1 MAEVDV
7 TGIDEVVDLYRI
19 DPGEF
24 VEARAALVKE
34 LRAAK
39 RAEEARAVVKLRK
52 PTVSAWAL
60 DQVAAEQPELI
71 EAVLAAGEA
80 LEAATTETLAGDR
93 SNLRTATE
101 AEQRASAA
109 VLDAAATHVPT
120 LTADHREKAARS
132 LRAAISDDTVRAQLL
147 AGLLAADHEP
157 PPMGFAA
164 TSDETEADT
173 DADADTDAEEPS
185 TRSGRS
191 KGGATK
197 RVGKKAAPDAA
208 PSKGAA
214 KAKLAAAPDP
224 GTSRAANTDAD
235 VDADE
240 PTAAPRSKRKIR
252 RVGTPSSAKRAAAP
266 VDEVD
271 AKRRAKE
278 VARLQEE
285 EAERRRIEAERAK
298 ERKRQQAALDA
309 AAKKARTAADRLDV
323 KARRAEEAAAAAR
336 AEADAAIA
344 DAAAAEAAASAG
356 PPG

>member
-7 TGIDEVVDLYRI
+7 AEIDEVVDLYRI

-52 PTVSAWAL
+52 PTVSAWVL

-71 EAVLAAGEA
+71 DAALAAGDA
-80 LEAATTETLAGDR
+80 LQAATAETLAGDR
-93 SNLRTATE
+93 SNLRSATE
-101 AEQRASAA
+101 AEQQASAA
-109 VLDAAATHVPT
+109 VLDAAATHLPT
-120 LTADHREKAARS
+120 LTADHREKAAAS

-157 PPMGFAA
+157 PPMDFAA
-164 TSDETEADT
+164 ASTEA
-173 DADADTDAEEPS
+173 EPTRPARS
-185 TRSGRS
+185 TPP
-191 KGGATK
+191 AK
-197 RVGKKAAPDAA
+197 RVGKKTAAGEATEEE
-208 PSKGAA
+208 GGA
-214 KAKLAAAPDP
+214 KARLAAAPE
-224 GTSRAANTDAD
+224 
-235 VDADE
+235 ADE
-240 PTAAPRSKRKIR
+240 PASAPRPRRKIR
-252 RVGTPSSAKRAAAP
+252 RVGTPSSARRAAAP

-271 AKRRAKE
+271 ARRRAKE

-298 ERKRQQAALDA
+298 ERKRQQSALDA
-309 AAKKARTAADRLDV
+309 TAKKARTVADRLDA
-323 KARRAEEAAAAAR
+323 KARKAEEAAAAAR

-344 DAAAAEAAASAG
+344 DAGRAEAAAAAG
-356 PPG
+356 PPS

>member
-7 TGIDEVVDLYRI
+7 TKIDEVVDLYRI

-39 RAEEARAVVKLRK
+39 RTEEARAAVKLRK
-52 PTVSAWAL
+52 PTVPAWAL

-71 EAVLAAGEA
+71 GAALAAGDA

-93 SNLRTATE
+93 SNLRSATE
-101 AEQRASAA
+101 AERQASAA

-120 LTADHREKAARS
+120 FTADHREKAAAS

-157 PPMGFAA
+157 RPMGFAA
-164 TSDETEADT
+164 TSV
-173 DADADTDAEEPS
+173 DADAGAPS
-185 TRSGRS
+185 TRPGRS

-197 RVGKKAAPDAA
+197 RVGKKAASEAA
-208 PSKGAA
+208 TTKGDA
-214 KAKLAAAPDP
+214 KAQLAAAPDDD
-224 GTSRAANTDAD
+224 TAET
-235 VDADE
+235 E
-240 PTAAPRSKRKIR
+240 PQSARTSKRKIR
-252 RVGTPSSAKRAAAP
+252 RVGTPSSAKRSVAP
-266 VDEVD
+266 VDEID

-309 AAKKARTAADRLDV
+309 AAKKARTAAERLDA
-323 KARRAEEAAAAAR
+323 KARKAEDAAAAAR

-344 DAAAAEAAASAG
+344 EATAAEAAASAG
-356 PPG
+356 PPD